1 MTKIENFLSK
11 IGFTKKE
18 ERSAILRI
26 LELSGNLE
34 KETFFKDLE
43 ILKFH
48 FQSDTVRRFPDLTTL
63 SQNYPSSKV
72 DLENFFE
79 DSSFSEENIRDYLI
93 FTTQKLFGRKVGQER
108 NEITKQEWL
117 EQNSEQIYEV
127 LQNLDMT
134 QDDKSLF
141 DRADYA
147 FVFGA
152 AFARIHKR
160 CESLIKEIKEN
171 NLEINGNKIFLVCG
185 LREVPFEFNEESKQ
199 YSVKKSSVDY
209 SSVSGNSDYESLLA
223 EFEKSDLFQRYA
235 QESSSDSSKKML
247 GEQIIGEFICA
258 KIFEIYNIEINLL
271 KDSEKSADHH
281 RSDTKTNSHRIFNKI
296 FSDLESEPKSADTSD
311 LKRVLFVF
319 NNPHSKR
326 MFIDASNILAT
337 DFTESSLSIEMS
349 YMGEGISSS
358 SMMAISEI
366 PSLFGNLLKQSLI
379 RSGDFEPQK
388 LNEEYQKITADLQF
402 SKREELLKKYQ
413 NHKLLES
420 TTTSPQP
427 LGVEPAIVT
436 NLGQG
441 QS

>member
-1 MTKIENFLSK
+1 
-11 IGFTKKE
+11 
-18 ERSAILRI
+18 
-26 LELSGNLE
+26 
-34 KETFFKDLE
+34 
-43 ILKFH
+43 
-48 FQSDTVRRFPDLTTL
+48 
-63 SQNYPSSKV
+63 
-72 DLENFFE
+72 
-79 DSSFSEENIRDYLI
+79 
-93 FTTQKLFGRKVGQER
+93 
-108 NEITKQEWL
+108 
-117 EQNSEQIYEV
+117 
-127 LQNLDMT
+127 
-134 QDDKSLF
+134 
-141 DRADYA
+141 
-147 FVFGA
+147 
-152 AFARIHKR
+152 
-160 CESLIKEIKEN
+160 
-171 NLEINGNKIFLVCG
+171 
-185 LREVPFEFNEESKQ
+185 
-199 YSVKKSSVDY
+199 
-209 SSVSGNSDYESLLA
+209 
-223 EFEKSDLFQRYA
+223 
-235 QESSSDSSKKML
+235 ML